1 MKLKR
6 YRYQNPEP
14 GDTGAGP
21 AIPAPAEAPSAPLA
35 NHPEPATI
43 HAPQSAEK
51 PAQPAQ
57 ADAGQPS
64 TLDNEA
70 KINALLDNIG
80 KDVGATPE
88 TKPAAGETKAP
99 TDGTKSPNGVPGSV
113 PAATDPAKPATPADP
128 KALDL
133 TPPEGITERSKTRW
147 TALADQAK
155 LVPELERR
163 VTETEAQLNGVRD
176 LVAQS
181 GLDQTEFVNMLDMG
195 RLFKSADP
203 KELQAALQQLD
214 GLRADLATRLG
225 VDAPGIDVLDQHPDL
240 KAKVDGMTLS
250 REDALEIVRLRGK
263 GAQADQT
270 QASQQQMEQFK
281 RACQNAATEMDATL
295 AQRAATPG
303 HQAKVDHIRQYFADA
318 AKLQGFVTTYQ
329 PNQWKAAILMMYDAY
344 TPPAPAPVIPTTPQ
358 PLRPGHVASGVR
370 VPNGKPISSTDA
382 VANAWDAIGL

>member
-14 GDTGAGP
+14 GDTGTGP
-21 AIPAPAEAPSAPLA
+21 ATPTPAEAPSAPLA
-35 NHPEPATI
+35 NHPDPA
-43 HAPQSAEK
+43 
-51 PAQPAQ
+51 PAQPA
-57 ADAGQPS
+57 AAAPGAPAAATS
-64 TLDNEA
+64 TEPDNEA
-70 KINALLDNIG
+70 KISALLDTIG
-80 KDVGATPE
+80 KDVTPTPVPKVE
-88 TKPAAGETKAP
+88 PVAADPAKLAVA
-99 TDGTKSPNGVPGSV
+99 
-113 PAATDPAKPATPADP
+113 DPAKPPAEPDP

-155 LVPELERR
+155 LVPELEKRA
-163 VTETEAQLNGVRD
+163 TEAETALTGVRE

-181 GLDQTEFVNMLDMG
+181 GLQPDEFQGMLQMG

-203 KELQAALQQLD
+203 KELQAALDQLD

-225 VDAPGIDVLDQHPDL
+225 VDAPGIDVLAQHPDL

-270 QASQQQMEQFK
+270 QASQQEMAQFQATVK
-281 RACQNAATEMDATL
+281 AAATEMDATL
-295 AQRAATPG
+295 AARAATPG
-303 HQAKVDHIRQYFADA
+303 HQAKVDHIKAYFAD
-318 AKLQGFVTTYQ
+318 KGRLTEFVTTYQ
-329 PNQWKAAILMMYDAY
+329 PNQWKAAVLMMYDSY
-344 TPPAPAPVIPTTPQ
+344 TPPAAPLPTTPQ

-370 VPNGKPISSTDA
+370 VPNGKPVSSSDA
-382 VANAWDAIGL
+382 VANAWDAVGL

>member
-14 GDTGAGP
+14 GDTGTGP
-21 AIPAPAEAPSAPLA
+21 ATPTPAEAPSAPLA
-35 NHPEPATI
+35 NHPDPAPSQPAAA
-43 HAPQSAEK
+43 APGAPAAAK
-51 PAQPAQ
+51 PAE
-57 ADAGQPS
+57 S
-64 TLDNEA
+64 DNEA
-70 KINALLDNIG
+70 KISALLDTIG

-88 TKPAAGETKAP
+88 TKPPAGETKAP
-99 TDGTKSPNGVPGSV
+99 TDGTKAPGAEPGSV
-113 PAATDPAKPATPADP
+113 PPGTDPAKPATPADS
-128 KALDL
+128 KAIDL

-147 TALADQAK
+147 TALADQAR
-155 LVPELERR
+155 LVPDLEKRA
-163 VTETEAQLNGVRD
+163 TEAETALTGVRE

-181 GLDQTEFVNMLDMG
+181 GLQPDEFQGMLQMG

-203 KELQAALQQLD
+203 KELQEALQQLD

-225 VDAPGIDVLDQHPDL
+225 VDAPGIDVLAQHPDL

-270 QASQQQMEQFK
+270 QASQQEMAQFQATVK
-281 RACQNAATEMDATL
+281 AAATEMDATL
-295 AQRAATPG
+295 AARAATPG
-303 HQAKVDHIRQYFADA
+303 HAEKVAFIKSQLADP
-318 AKLQGFVTTYQ
+318 KRIQEFVTTYQ
-329 PNQWKAAILMMYDAY
+329 PHQWKAAVLMMYDAY
-344 TPPAPAPVIPTTPQ
+344 TPPAAPAPVIPAAPQ

-382 VANAWDAIGL
+382 VANAWDAVGL

>member
-14 GDTGAGP
+14 GDTGTGP
-21 AIPAPAEAPSAPLA
+21 EPTPPAEPPLA
-35 NHPEPATI
+35 NSQEPIAIAPPEPIKATE
-43 HAPQSAEK
+43 P
-51 PAQPAQ
+51 
-57 ADAGQPS
+57 
-64 TLDNEA
+64 DNEA
-70 KINALLDNIG
+70 KISALLDTIG
-80 KDVGATPE
+80 KDVAPTPE
-88 TKPAAGETKAP
+88 PKAEP
-99 TDGTKSPNGVPGSV
+99 V
-113 PAATDPAKPATPADP
+113 ATDPAKPAIDPAKPPAEPDP

-181 GLDQTEFVNMLDMG
+181 GLDQTEFVSMLDMG

-203 KELQAALQQLD
+203 KELQAALEQLD

-225 VDAPGIDVLDQHPDL
+225 VDAPGIDVLAQHPDL

-270 QASQQQMEQFK
+270 QASQQEMAQFQTTV
-281 RACQNAATEMDATL
+281 QNAAKEMDATL
-295 AQRAATPG
+295 AARAATPG
-303 HQAKVDHIRQYFADA
+303 HQAKVDHIRQYFKDPAR
-318 AKLQGFVTTYQ
+318 LTEFVTTYQ
-329 PNQWKAAILMMYDAY
+329 PNQWKAAVLMMYDSY
-344 TPPAPAPVIPTTPQ
+344 TPPAAAVPVVPPTPQ

-370 VPNGKPISSTDA
+370 VPNGKPISSSDA
-382 VANAWDAIGL
+382 VANAWDAVGL

>member
-14 GDTGAGP
+14 GDTGTGP
-21 AIPAPAEAPSAPLA
+21 ATPTPAEAPSAPLA
-35 NHPEPATI
+35 NHPDPA
-43 HAPQSAEK
+43 
-51 PAQPAQ
+51 PAQPVA
-57 ADAGQPS
+57 AAPGAPS
-64 TLDNEA
+64 TPAPAEPDNEA
-70 KINALLDNIG
+70 KINALLDTIG
-80 KDVGATPE
+80 KDVGETPE
-88 TKPAAGETKAP
+88 PKPEPVAA
-99 TDGTKSPNGVPGSV
+99 
-113 PAATDPAKPATPADP
+113 DPAKPAVDAAKPPAEPDP

-155 LVPELERR
+155 LVPDLERR
-163 VTETEAQLNGVRD
+163 ATEAETALTGVRE

-181 GLDQTEFVNMLDMG
+181 GLQPDEFQGMLQMG

-203 KELQAALQQLD
+203 KELQAALEQLD

-225 VDAPGIDVLDQHPDL
+225 VDAPGIDVLAQHPDL

-270 QASQQQMEQFK
+270 QASQQEMAQFQTTV
-281 RACQNAATEMDATL
+281 QNAAKEMDATL
-295 AQRAATPG
+295 AARSTTPG
-303 HQAKVDHIRQYFADA
+303 HQAKVDHIKSYFSDKAR
-318 AKLQGFVTTYQ
+318 LTEFVTTYQ
-329 PNQWKAAILMMYDAY
+329 PNQWKAAVLMMYDSY
-344 TPPAPAPVIPTTPQ
+344 TPPVSAPVIPTAPQ